1 MHLWI
6 QGINLSMMYIFFF
19 FRFMQT
25 WTAVVY
31 LYFIR
36 HFVRVRV
43 QRLRKGATRDDV
55 IILHDQKENMYTSVG
70 VT

>member
-1 MHLWI
+1 
-6 QGINLSMMYIFFF
+6 
-19 FRFMQT
+19 MQT

-31 LYFIR
+31 LYFMC
-36 HFVRVRV
+36 HFVRVRG

-55 IILHDQKENMYTSVG
+55 MILHDQKENMYTSVG